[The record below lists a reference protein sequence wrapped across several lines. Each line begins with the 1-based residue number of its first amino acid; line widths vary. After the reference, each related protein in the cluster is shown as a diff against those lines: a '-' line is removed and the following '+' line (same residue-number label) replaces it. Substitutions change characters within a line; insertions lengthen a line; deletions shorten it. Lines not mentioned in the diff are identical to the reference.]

1 MAETVSGGWQ
11 GVVLPSTMPT
21 YGETLQQGIQNTAR
35 QGQEYLQ
42 LAQQKQKDDEQ
53 RRMQN
58 LRLIGQDTDFD
69 QYKTGEQH
77 IDDYAIGELKKIS
90 DKALTEYINLPPE
103 ELQYRLMNDLNPL
116 FKWHTAAQGEYA
128 KLNNTLTDLNKTYP
142 NTDFGKARELGNQAF
157 VNSLMQQDQNGSMMR
172 KNPES
177 IQSFDYNGL
186 FQKPEVLGQIVN
198 DTSPFQQAIFGIPK
212 EAVGG
217 KDYKDNKG
225 NVISHKW
232 SGLKPTGDMGEYTY
246 APDGKPI
253 GIKLAGTDIPA
264 VKDANG
270 NPMRILS
277 DDMYKMLQSKPAVF
291 ASMEKMWQDQKPT
304 VEANYMRSTGQKID
318 PNTDNIL
325 KRAFLYQQAN
335 SLIGHDLKIEEEQK
349 TPRPQISIYNNV
361 DASHINDVY
370 KNIDD
375 KVNENMGNGYT
386 ATRVNA
392 LNTDAQ
398 NTIMDFVRKTTG
410 NQNLNYSN
418 IFLHKNEDGEIA
430 VYKTSKND
438 KGEKVLSF
446 DNDKLIG
453 FLPKVGT
460 NLKAQ
465 PGVGEKR
472 AVIQQGNELTPP
484 PKSQKYNVSGK
495 PYTHGDL
502 LKLGYT
508 EEQIQQAIKLGTIKP
523 E

>member
-1 MAETVSGGWQ
+1 MAESVSGGWQ

-21 YGETLQQGIQNTAR
+21 YGETLQQGIRNTQQQAS
-35 QGQEYLQ
+35 GLLQ
-42 LAQQKQKDDEQ
+42 MAEQKKREDEQ

-90 DKALTEYINLPPE
+90 DKALTDYINLPPE
-103 ELQYRLMNDLNPL
+103 ELQYRLQNDLTPL

-128 KLNNTLTDLNKTYP
+128 KLNNTLADLNKTYS
-142 NTDFGKARELGNQAF
+142 NTDLGKARELGNQAF
-157 VNSLMQQDQNGSMMR
+157 VNSFMQPDQNGVMMR
-172 KNPES
+172 KNPQD

-198 DTSPFQQAIFGIPK
+198 DTSPFEQAIFGIPK
-212 EAVGG
+212 ESVGG
-217 KDYKDNKG
+217 KDYRDNKG

-232 SGLKPTGDMGEYTY
+232 SGLKPTGDMGEYVY
-246 APDGKPI
+246 ASDGKPI

-277 DDMYKMLQSKPAVF
+277 DDMYKMLQAKPAVF
-291 ASMEKMWQDQKPT
+291 ASMEKMWQDAKGGI
-304 VEANYMRSTGQKID
+304 EANYQQKTGQPLD
-318 PNTDNIL
+318 PNTDNLL
-325 KRAFLYQQAN
+325 KRAFLYQKAN
-335 SLIGHDLKIEEEQK
+335 ALIGHDLKIEEEQK
-349 TPRPQISIYNNV
+349 VPRPQVSIYNNV
-361 DASHINDVY
+361 DASQINDVY
-370 KNIDD
+370 KGVDD
-375 KVNENMGNGYT
+375 KVNENLDKGFD
-386 ATRVNA
+386 ATRINS

-398 NTIMDFVRKTTG
+398 NIVMEFARKTTG
-410 NQNLNYSN
+410 NQNINYSN
-418 IFLHKNEDGEIA
+418 VFLHKNEDGEIG
-430 VYKTSKND
+430 VYKVTSDD
-438 KGEKVLSF
+438 KGRQLIPSTE
-446 DNDKLIG
+446 KLIG

-465 PGVGEKR
+465 AGVGEKR
-472 AVIQQGNELTPP
+472 AVIQGGNSTTPP
-484 PKSQKYNVSGK
+484 PKSQKYSANGK
-495 PYTHGDL
+495 SYTHGDL

-508 EEQIQQAIKLGTIKP
+508 EEQIQQAIKLGNIKP